1 MIFLWRT
8 IRSGRGIVIG
18 IGSTKSNVRTVNV
31 GIIAQANWKL
41 NASRRDV
48 AQSKPLRSVKSNS
61 IAMLVLSRYNFRIV
75 RACARPWRCPRRS
88 TLIVIILYQKMMKH
102 PGRRCTQWWH
112 LERVLIVTIW
122 VVILGYFCGRGSL
135 YIYCMLLWMECKL
148 LLCHSMLYNTV
159 GACARPWWCP
169 RRSTLIVVILY
180 QKMMKHPSRDRGS
193 LYIYMYDIMIGV

>member
-8 IRSGRGIVIG
+8 IRSGRGIVVG
-18 IGSTKSNVRTVNV
+18 IGSTKGNVRTVNV
-31 GIIAQANWKL
+31 GIIAQ
-41 NASRRDV
+41 RDV

-75 RACARPWRCPRRS
+75 RACARPWQCPRRS

-135 YIYCMLLWMECKL
+135 SLYIYIYIYCMLLWVECKNL
-148 LLCHSMLYNTV
+148 LLCHFLLYNITFE
-159 GACARPWWCP
+159 
-169 RRSTLIVVILY
+169 
-180 QKMMKHPSRDRGS
+180 
-193 LYIYMYDIMIGV
+193 